1 MNTTPDAYRVH
12 AVRSGTS
19 NAYLLTGSTGTIL
32 IDTGSSGDIT
42 RFGEQL
48 AEAGIRLQ
56 DITLLVLTH
65 AHYDH
70 VSLAA
75 EIREHAD
82 CRILSHAAAAPFLK
96 QGHTPF
102 PRGTGLLSRG
112 VSSTGTRFFPRKGD
126 FRAFSPDITITGRT
140 FLGEYGVPV
149 TILPTPGHTAG
160 SLSVL
165 TGAGD
170 AFVGD
175 TCFHILPWTVC
186 PPFADDPA
194 TLAASWQ
201 RLLAEDATTFHPGH
215 GSPFGRDILERSLPK
230 LQKKT

>member
-1 MNTTPDAYRVH
+1 MHTTPDAYRVH
-12 AVRSGTS
+12 AIRSGTS

-32 IDTGSSGDIT
+32 IDTGSSTDIT
-42 RFGEQL
+42 RFVELL
-48 AEAGIRLQ
+48 AQAGTRIQ
-56 DITLLVLTH
+56 DIKLLILTH

-70 VSLAA
+70 VALAA
-75 EIREHAD
+75 EIREYAD

-96 QGHTPF
+96 QGHAPF
-102 PRGTGLLSRG
+102 PRGTGLLSG
-112 VSSTGTRFFPRKGD
+112 AVFSTGTRFFPRKGN

-165 TGAGD
+165 TAAGD

-230 LQKKT
+230 LQKKA